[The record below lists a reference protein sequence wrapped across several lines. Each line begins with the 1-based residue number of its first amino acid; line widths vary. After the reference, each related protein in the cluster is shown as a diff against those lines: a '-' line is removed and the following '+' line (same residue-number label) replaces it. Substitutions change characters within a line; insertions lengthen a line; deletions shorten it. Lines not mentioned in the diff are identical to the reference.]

1 MFQFYFKISQLSES
15 QEMGRF
21 FMDVTVKGPAEVVI
35 VTPFQA
41 ASALPLVF
49 MKVSAKAAFFYS
61 VFVFKHGWYSCATDS
76 PTTGLLPSN

>member
-21 FMDVTVKGPAEVVI
+21 FMDLTVKGPAEVVI

-41 ASALPLVF
+41 ASA
-49 MKVSAKAAFFYS
+49 
-61 VFVFKHGWYSCATDS
+61 
-76 PTTGLLPSN
+76 